1 MTHRSTPGAPGAP
14 GVPDASGD
22 TGVPAVPGDTG
33 TPAVRVVA
41 DGSSAGAVAD
51 GSGTPA
57 ARGRFPWGPMARMA
71 GRRAVAAVP
80 VLLLVT
86 FGVFAVAA
94 ASPFDP
100 VKAYAGTAGLTASQ
114 ENLDQL
120 RANLG
125 ADQPLVPRWWDWLTS
140 ALTGDLGDS
149 SVMRQPVADV
159 IAERIGWSVLLA
171 AAAFAVAVLAG
182 TVLGVLAARRQGGM
196 LDRTVTSVAYTLE
209 AAPAF
214 WLGLLAI
221 WVFALKLG
229 VLPAGGLTDTASDTV
244 TFGQVASHLVLPALV
259 LGFSQ
264 LPWFLLY
271 VRQGVADALE
281 EDPVRGA
288 RARGL
293 SERTVLLGHALRSGL
308 LPVLT
313 LIGSRVP
320 ELITGALLV
329 ETVFSWPGIAAATVQ
344 AAMSVDFPLLAALT
358 VLATAAVL
366 LGNLLSDLLYAL
378 ADPRVGFH
386 G

>member
-1 MTHRSTPGAPGAP
+1 
-14 GVPDASGD
+14 
-22 TGVPAVPGDTG
+22 
-33 TPAVRVVA
+33 
-41 DGSSAGAVAD
+41 
-51 GSGTPA
+51 
-57 ARGRFPWGPMARMA
+57 MARMA
-71 GRRAVAAVP
+71 GRRALFAVP
-80 VLLLVT
+80 VLLVVT
-86 FGVFAVAA
+86 FAVFAVAA

-125 ADQPLVPRWWDWLTS
+125 ADQPLVPRWWHWLTD

-159 IAERIGWSVLLA
+159 IGERIGWSVLLA
-171 AAAFAVAVLAG
+171 ATAFAVAILLG
-182 TVLGVLAARRQGGM
+182 TALGVLAARRQGGW
-196 LDRTVTSVAYTLE
+196 LDRCVSSAAYTLE

-221 WVFALKLG
+221 WFFALELG
-229 VLPAGGLTDTASDTV
+229 VLPAGGLTDTASETV

-259 LGFSQ
+259 LGVSQ
-264 LPWFLLY
+264 LPWFFLY
-271 VRQGVADALE
+271 VRQGVADALD

-293 SERTVLLGHALRSGL
+293 SERTVLLGHALRSGM
-308 LPVLT
+308 LPMLT
-313 LIGSRVP
+313 LVGSRVP

-329 ETVFSWPGIAAATVQ
+329 ESVFSWPGIAAATVQ
-344 AAMSVDFPLLAALT
+344 AATSVDFPLLAALT
-358 VLATAAVL
+358 MLATAAVL
-366 LGNLLSDLLYAL
+366 LGNLLSDLLYGL
-378 ADPRVGFH
+378 ADPRVGFD

>member
-1 MTHRSTPGAPGAP
+1 
-14 GVPDASGD
+14 
-22 TGVPAVPGDTG
+22 
-33 TPAVRVVA
+33 
-41 DGSSAGAVAD
+41 
-51 GSGTPA
+51 
-57 ARGRFPWGPMARMA
+57 MARMT
-71 GRRAVAAVP
+71 GRRLLFAAP
-80 VLLLVT
+80 VLLVVT

-114 ENLDQL
+114 ETLDQL

-125 ADQPLVPRWWDWLTS
+125 VDRPLVARWWEWLTS

-149 SVMRQPVADV
+149 GVMRRPVADV
-159 IAERIGWSVLLA
+159 ITERLGWSVLLA
-171 AAAFAVAVLAG
+171 TTAFALAILLG
-182 TVLGVLAARRQGGM
+182 TALGVAAARRQGGW
-196 LDRTVTSVAYTLE
+196 LDRCVSSAAYTLE

-221 WVFALKLG
+221 WFFALRLG
-229 VLPAGGLTDTASDTV
+229 VLPAGGLTDSGSDTV
-244 TFGQVASHLVLPALV
+244 TFGQVASHLVLPAAV
-259 LGFSQ
+259 LGVSQ
-264 LPWFLLY
+264 MPWFYLY

-293 SERTVLLGHALRSGL
+293 SERTVLLGHAWRSGM
-308 LPVLT
+308 LPMLT

-320 ELITGALLV
+320 ELITGALLI
-329 ETVFSWPGIAAATVQ
+329 ETVFSWPGIAAATVE
-344 AAMSVDFPLLAALT
+344 AATSVDFPLLAALT

-366 LGNLLSDLLYAL
+366 LGNLLSDLLYGL
-378 ADPRVGFH
+378 ADPRVGFD

>member
-1 MTHRSTPGAPGAP
+1 
-14 GVPDASGD
+14 
-22 TGVPAVPGDTG
+22 
-33 TPAVRVVA
+33 
-41 DGSSAGAVAD
+41 
-51 GSGTPA
+51 
-57 ARGRFPWGPMARMA
+57 MARMA
-71 GRRAVAAVP
+71 GRRTLFAAP
-80 VLLLVT
+80 VLLVVT

-114 ENLDQL
+114 DNLDQL

-125 ADQPLVPRWWDWLTS
+125 VDQPLVTRWWDWLTA

-149 SVMRQPVADV
+149 SVLRQPVADV
-159 IAERIGWSVLLA
+159 IGDRLGWSVLLA
-171 AAAFAVAVLAG
+171 ATAFLVAIVLG
-182 TVLGVLAARRQGGM
+182 TGLGVLAGRRPGGW
-196 LDRTVTSVAYTLE
+196 LDRCVSSLAYTLE

-221 WVFALKLG
+221 WFFALKLD

-244 TFGQVASHLVLPALV
+244 TFGQVASHLVLPAAV
-259 LGFSQ
+259 LGVSQ
-264 LPWFLLY
+264 LPWFYLY

-293 SERTVLLGHALRSGL
+293 SERTVLLGHALRSGM
-308 LPVLT
+308 LPMLT
-313 LIGSRVP
+313 LVGSRVP

-344 AAMSVDFPLLAALT
+344 AATSVDFPLLAALT

-366 LGNLLSDLLYAL
+366 LGNLLSDLLYGI
-378 ADPRVGFH
+378 ADPRVGFD

>member
-1 MTHRSTPGAPGAP
+1 MGRMT
-14 GVPDASGD
+14 
-22 TGVPAVPGDTG
+22 
-33 TPAVRVVA
+33 
-41 DGSSAGAVAD
+41 
-51 GSGTPA
+51 
-57 ARGRFPWGPMARMA
+57 
-71 GRRAVAAVP
+71 GRRILSAAP
-80 VLLLVT
+80 VLLAVT

-114 ENLDQL
+114 AELDQL

-125 ADQPLVPRWWDWLTS
+125 VDQPLVQRWWEWLTS

-149 SVMRQPVADV
+149 SVLRQPVADV
-159 IAERIGWSVLLA
+159 IAERIGWSALLA
-171 AAAFAVAVLAG
+171 TAAFAVAILLG
-182 TVLGVLAARRQGGM
+182 TAFGVLAARRRGGW
-196 LDRTVTSVAYTLE
+196 LDRCVSSAAYTLE

-221 WVFALKLG
+221 WFFALKLG
-229 VLPAGGLTDTASDTV
+229 TLPAGGLTDTASDTV
-244 TFGQVASHLVLPALV
+244 TSGQVISHLLLPAGV
-259 LGFSQ
+259 LGLSQ
-264 LPWFLLY
+264 LPWFFLY
-271 VRQGVADALE
+271 VRQGVGDALD

-293 SERTVLLGHALRSGL
+293 AERTVLTGHALRSGM
-308 LPVLT
+308 LPMLT

-344 AAMSVDFPLLAALT
+344 AATSVDFPLLAALT

-366 LGNLLSDLLYAL
+366 LGNLLSDLLYGL
-378 ADPRVGFH
+378 ADPRVGFD

>member
-1 MTHRSTPGAPGAP
+1 MSRRLPW
-14 GVPDASGD
+14 
-22 TGVPAVPGDTG
+22 
-33 TPAVRVVA
+33 VA
-41 DGSSAGAVAD
+41 MG
-51 GSGTPA
+51 
-57 ARGRFPWGPMARMA
+57 RMA
-71 GRRAVAAVP
+71 GRRLLFAAP
-80 VLLLVT
+80 VLVVVT

-120 RANLG
+120 RVNLG
-125 ADQPLVPRWWDWLTS
+125 VDQPLVHRWWNWLTH
-140 ALTGDLGDS
+140 ALGGDLGDS
-149 SVMRQPVADV
+149 SVLRAPVSAV
-159 IAERIGWSVLLA
+159 IGERIGWSALLA
-171 AAAFAVAVLAG
+171 VTAFAVAVLLG
-182 TVLGVLAARRQGGM
+182 TSLGVLAARRPGGL
-196 LDRTVTSVAYTLE
+196 LDRSAGSAAYILE

-221 WVFALKLG
+221 WFFAVTLG
-229 VLPAGGLTDTASDTV
+229 VLPAGGLTDAASDTV
-244 TFGQVASHLVLPALV
+244 TFGQVASHLVLPAAV
-259 LGFSQ
+259 LGISQ
-264 LPWFLLY
+264 LPWFFLY
-271 VRQGVADALE
+271 VRQGVTDALA

-293 SERTVLLGHALRSGL
+293 SERTVLLGHALRSGM
-308 LPVLT
+308 LPMLT

-344 AAMSVDFPLLAALT
+344 AATSVDFALLAALT

-366 LGNLLSDLLYAL
+366 IGNLLSDLLYGL
-378 ADPRVGFH
+378 ADPRVGFD

>member
-1 MTHRSTPGAPGAP
+1 MSR
-14 GVPDASGD
+14 
-22 TGVPAVPGDTG
+22 
-33 TPAVRVVA
+33 RL
-41 DGSSAGAVAD
+41 
-51 GSGTPA
+51 
-57 ARGRFPWGPMARMA
+57 PWGAMARMT
-71 GRRAVAAVP
+71 GRRILSAVP
-80 VLLLVT
+80 VLLAVT

-114 ENLDQL
+114 ADLDQL

-125 ADQPLVPRWWDWLTS
+125 VDQPLVHRWWDWVTS

-149 SVMRQPVADV
+149 GVLRQPVADV
-159 IAERIGWSVLLA
+159 IAERVGWSALLA
-171 AAAFAVAVLAG
+171 ATAFVLAILLG
-182 TVLGVLAARRQGGM
+182 TALGVLAARRRGGL
-196 LDRTVTSVAYTLE
+196 LDRSVSSAAYTLE

-221 WVFALKLG
+221 WLFALKLD
-229 VLPAGGLTDTASDTV
+229 VLPSGGLTDTASDTV
-244 TFGQVASHLVLPALV
+244 TAGQVLSHLVLPAAV
-259 LGFSQ
+259 LGLSQ
-264 LPWFLLY
+264 LPWFFLY
-271 VRQGVADALE
+271 VRQGVGDALA

-293 SERTVLLGHALRSGL
+293 AEHTVLTGHALRSGM

-344 AAMSVDFPLLAALT
+344 AATSVDFPLLAALT

-366 LGNLLSDLLYAL
+366 LGNLVSDLLYGL
-378 ADPRVGFH
+378 ADPRVGFD